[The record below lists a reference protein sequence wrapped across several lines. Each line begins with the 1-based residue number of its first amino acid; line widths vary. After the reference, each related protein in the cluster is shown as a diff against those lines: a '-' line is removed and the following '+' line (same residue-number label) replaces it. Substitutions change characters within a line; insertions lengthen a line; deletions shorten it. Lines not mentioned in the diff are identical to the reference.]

1 MKSKLSDFLEL
12 DTTALLAVNGGS
24 DCGGGYSPPSNPS
37 AGGGSKTPTGGGGS
51 GSGSGRGASGGGYCS
66 GASDGKT
73 IYANPYYKGGEKN
86 SSSPGNGGGNCG
98 NISGKNDLPQIS
110 DVEKNAVDDAG
121 KLAKV
126 ADGIAYPVGDEYSDE
141 FVVTDIFGP
150 REPIETPIGMTEEK
164 FHTGIDIAAQE
175 GTRIN
180 SIGDGIVSE
189 VGNRNDLGNYVVV
202 THPNGT
208 STSTRYAH
216 CSEITTS
223 VGSIVS
229 AGQQIG
235 CVGSTGWS
243 TGSHLHLSYDGDGD
257 GLYTNCEAD
266 NPNYLLSR

>member
-1 MKSKLSDFLEL
+1 MKFNLSNFLEL
-12 DTTALLAVNGGS
+12 DTKALLAVNGGS

-73 IYANPYYKGGEKN
+73 IYANPYYKGGGKN
-86 SSSPGNGGGNCG
+86 SISTNAGGGNCG

-141 FVVTDIFGP
+141 CVVTDIFGP

-164 FHTGIDIAAQE
+164 FHTGIVLELA
-175 GTRIN
+175 
-180 SIGDGIVSE
+180 
-189 VGNRNDLGNYVVV
+189 DL
-202 THPNGT
+202 
-208 STSTRYAH
+208 
-216 CSEITTS
+216 
-223 VGSIVS
+223 
-229 AGQQIG
+229 
-235 CVGSTGWS
+235 
-243 TGSHLHLSYDGDGD
+243 SH
-257 GLYTNCEAD
+257 T
-266 NPNYLLSR
+266 

>member
-1 MKSKLSDFLEL
+1 MKFNLSDFLEL

-24 DCGGGYSPPSNPS
+24 DCGGGYSPPSNSSPS
-37 AGGGSKTPTGGGGS
+37 NGGPSTPHGGGGS
-51 GSGSGRGASGGGYCS
+51 GSVSGGGGSGGGYCS

-73 IYANPYYKGGEKN
+73 VYANPYYKDGGKN
-86 SSSPGNGGGNCG
+86 SSSPSNGGGNCG

-150 REPIETPIGMTEEK
+150 RESIKIQGEK
-164 FHTGIDIAAQE
+164 TKSFHSGIDIAAPE

-180 SIGDGIVSE
+180 SIGGGVVSE

-202 THPNGT
+202 THPNG
-208 STSTRYAH
+208 TSTRYAH

-235 CVGSTGWS
+235 CVGSTGMS
-243 TGSHLHLSYDGDGD
+243 KGAHLHLSYDGDGD
-257 GLYTNCEAD
+257 GLYTSCEAD

>member
-1 MKSKLSDFLEL
+1 MKFNLSDFLEL

-24 DCGGGYSPPSNPS
+24 DCSKSGGYSPSPSPS
-37 AGGGSKTPTGGGGS
+37 AGGSSTPAGGGGS
-51 GSGSGRGASGGGYCS
+51 GTGSGGGASGGGYCS

-126 ADGIAYPVGDEYSDE
+126 ANGIAYPVGDEYSDE

-208 STSTRYAH
+208 STRYAH

-235 CVGSTGWS
+235 CVGSTGMS
-243 TGSHLHLSYDGDGD
+243 TGAHLHLSYDGDGD
-257 GLYTNCEAD
+257 GLYTSCEAD

>member
-1 MKSKLSDFLEL
+1 MKFNLDDFMEL

-24 DCGGGYSPPSNPS
+24 DCGGGYSPPSTPS
-37 AGGGSKTPTGGGGS
+37 PSDGGPSTPHGGGGS
-51 GSGSGRGASGGGYCS
+51 GTGSGGGASGGGYCS

-73 IYANPYYKGGEKN
+73 IYANPYYKGGENN
-86 SSSPGNGGGNCG
+86 SSSTSNGGGNCG

-208 STSTRYAH
+208 STRYAH

-235 CVGSTGWS
+235 CVGSTGLS

-257 GLYTNCEAD
+257 GLYTSCEAD

>member
-1 MKSKLSDFLEL
+1 MKFNLSDFLEL
-12 DTTALLAVNGGS
+12 DTKALLTVNGGS
-24 DCGGGYSPPSNPS
+24 DCSKSGGYSPSPTPS
-37 AGGGSKTPTGGGGS
+37 AGEASTPTGGGGS
-51 GSGSGRGASGGGYCS
+51 GSGSGGGASGGGYCS

-150 REPIETPIGMTEEK
+150 RESMDIQNQKTNP
-164 FHTGIDIAAQE
+164 FHTGIDIAAPE

-202 THPNGT
+202 THPNG
-208 STSTRYAH
+208 TSTRYAH